1 MKLFLQV
8 IFTELRNDITVVDA
22 CENIVALQDVWVGW
36 EAFENFHLVFKE
48 LVAGFWLQGWHFDHF
63 DSDFFPWSYVK
74 SLIRLAEISLS
85 E

>member
-48 LVAGFWLQGWHFDHF
+48 LLAGF
-63 DSDFFPWSYVK
+63 
-74 SLIRLAEISLS
+74 
-85 E
+85 